1 MKDCIIIGAGPAG
14 LSAALYLARY
24 GRDITVVSE
33 NVGGQASTA
42 GEIENYPG
50 ILKTSGYEFS
60 ELLKKQLD
68 QYKNIE
74 MILPSHISSI
84 QEKKDHFV
92 IKAGDVEYEGKTVLI
107 AAGKE
112 PRQLN
117 VANESKLVGK
127 GVSYCATCDG
137 TFAKDKT
144 VAVIGGGNSAAD
156 SALMISKIAK
166 KVTMLSL
173 KEKLEA
179 EQIRIDRIKRASNIE
194 VIKGVKTSSFVE
206 KEGKLV
212 GIVYKN
218 TKTAEEKELLCDM
231 VFIEIGYTPRSKM
244 FEGLV
249 DLNEKG
255 EIKVNETNQS
265 THVGI
270 YAAGDITDVIWKQI
284 IIACGDG
291 AKAAMSVNEYLE
303 K

>member
-24 GRDITVVSE
+24 GRDVIVASE

-50 ILKTSGYEFS
+50 ILKTSGHEFG
-60 ELLKKQLD
+60 ELLKKQID

-74 MILPSHISSI
+74 MLLPSQISSV
-84 QEKKDHFV
+84 QKNKDHFV
-92 IKAGDVEYEGKTVLI
+92 IRAGDTEYESKTVLI

-112 PRQLN
+112 PRRLK
-117 VANESKLVGK
+117 VPGEDRLVGR

-137 TFAKDKT
+137 TFAKDKI

-156 SALMISKIAK
+156 SALMLSKIAK
-166 KVTMLSL
+166 KVTVISL

-179 EQIRIDRIKRASNIE
+179 EQIRIDRIEGVSNIE
-194 VIKGVKTSSFVE
+194 VVTEAETSLFTE
-206 KEGKLV
+206 KDGKLSNL
-212 GIVYKN
+212 VYKN
-218 TKTAEEKELLCDM
+218 ANSSEEKELLCDM
-231 VFIEIGYTPRSKM
+231 VFIEIGYTPRSEIFKD
-244 FEGLV
+244 LV

-255 EIKVNETNQS
+255 EIIIDKTNQTS
-265 THVGI
+265 HAGI
-270 YAAGDITDVIWKQI
+270 YAAGDITDVVWKQI

-291 AKAAMSVNEYLE
+291 AKAAMSVNQCLE